1 VQVEVGGHTDSD
13 GRAEYNQALSQW
25 RADAVRKYLADK
37 GVAAYRMTAKGYGED
52 KPIASN
58 GSADGRAKNRRVE
71 LKKTN

>member
-1 VQVEVGGHTDSD
+1 
-13 GRAEYNQALSQW
+13 
-25 RADAVRKYLADK
+25 VRKYLADK